1 MKYFKVIMQD
11 GVGGCVFSYQ
21 IEYTDGIQILA
32 NQYNP
37 SNPIQI
43 LAMKL

>member
-1 MKYFKVIMQD
+1 MKHFKVIMQN

-21 IEYTDGIQILA
+21 IEYTDKHSHA
-32 NQYNP
+32 VA
-37 SNPIQI
+37 QI